1 MQRKTQQFGYQLDMD
16 MEKVI
21 SYNVCR
27 ERALRIAVEILALI
41 LLLGSNT
48 GAAALPNEEKAYLHL
63 YDQMDRY
70 KNGSSLRLIQ
80 SYVGTS
86 IQPDDYTAWVYDN
99 DLTLIALLNRSTAE
113 DISRAKIL
121 ADSLIW
127 VQNHD
132 QNFNDGRIRDGYWA
146 TSLNDTS
153 GKNSSIKSPGSGTGN
168 MAWTI
173 IAFLDL
179 YETTRDAKYLNA
191 AERLGDWINNSYDV
205 RGAGGY
211 TCGYEARNW
220 KYEPFKWKST
230 EHNIDAFV
238 AFSKLYSLTKNETWN
253 ERALH
258 AKNFVESMW
267 NDNEGHFW
275 AGTLDDGVT
284 VNNQTVPVDVNT
296 WGLMALGDKYMR
308 GISWSESHSCVSADG
323 FKGFDFNDD
332 KDGIWFEG
340 TAQMA
345 IAYRIL
351 EEDTKSDLYIDE
363 LSKAQTDA
371 QNTNGKGIVAASHDG
386 VSTGFGGVYNAQL
399 HIGATSWYIF
409 AEKGYNP
416 LNPTASPPEKVAGF
430 EIVLSIA
437 ALSTGYLFGRK
448 RK

>member
-1 MQRKTQQFGYQLDMD
+1 M
-16 MEKVI
+16 I

-27 ERALRIAVEILALI
+27 GRVLRIAVEITLLII
-41 LLLGSNT
+41 LLWSNT

-70 KNGSSLRLIQ
+70 KNGSTLRLTQ
-80 SYVGTS
+80 SYGGTYT
-86 IQPDDYTAWVYDN
+86 QPDDYTAWVYDN
-99 DLTLIALLNRSTAE
+99 DLALLALLKRGTAE

-132 QNFNDGRIRDGYWA
+132 QDFKDGRIRDGYWA

-153 GKNSSIKSPGSGTGN
+153 GKNSSIRSPGSGTGN

-173 IAFLDL
+173 IAFLGL
-179 YETTRDAKYLNA
+179 YETTGDAKYLNA
-191 AERLGDWINNSYDV
+191 AKRLGDWINDSYDV

-211 TCGYEARNW
+211 TGGYEARNW
-220 KYEPFKWKST
+220 KSEKFKWKST
-230 EHNIDAFV
+230 EHNIDAYV
-238 AFSKLYSLTKNETWN
+238 AFSRLYSLTENETWK

-258 AKNFVESMW
+258 AKNFVEAMW
-267 NDNEGHFW
+267 NETEGHFW
-275 AGTLDDGVT
+275 AGTLEDGVT

-296 WGLMALGDKYMR
+296 WGLMALGDKYKR
-308 GISWSESHSCVSADG
+308 GISWSETHSYVEADG

-340 TAQMA
+340 TTQMA

-351 EEDTKSDLYIDE
+351 EENTKSDLYIDE
-363 LSKAQTDA
+363 LRKAQTNA
-371 QNTNGKGIVAASHDG
+371 QNGNGKGIVAASHDG
-386 VSTGFGGVYNAQL
+386 VSTGFGWAYNAQL

-409 AEKGYNP
+409 AENRYNP
-416 LNPTASPPEKVAGF
+416 LNVSNSSLLPIKTTTTPIASPTEKVKGF
-430 EIVLSIA
+430 EIVLSIT
-437 ALSTGYLFGRK
+437 ALSTVYVFGRK
-448 RK
+448 RRR